1 MITTEQEAVF
11 LKGLKFKNLAIG
23 GIDGERRNAG
33 LKLKR
38 FLKEYNLKETDLTA
52 FETKAA
58 NGFRIVYLNHVFYN
72 GDDLVSY
79 LKTKPIKKQL
89 RAFFSILKLLIIRK
103 AKEIRKDFKTRVE
116 ILKRKLKRCQ

>member
-1 MITTEQEAVF
+1 MISTEQEAVF

-33 LKLKR
+33 LKLKW
-38 FLKEYNLKETDLTA
+38 FLKEYNLKDSDLTD

-58 NGFRIVYLNHVFYN
+58 NGFRIVYLNHVFYT
-72 GDDLVSY
+72 GDDLSNY

-89 RAFFSILKLLIIRK
+89 RAFFSILKQLIVRK
-103 AKEIRKDFKTRVE
+103 AKDSKKDFKTRVE
-116 ILKRKLKRCQ
+116 ILKQKLKRCH